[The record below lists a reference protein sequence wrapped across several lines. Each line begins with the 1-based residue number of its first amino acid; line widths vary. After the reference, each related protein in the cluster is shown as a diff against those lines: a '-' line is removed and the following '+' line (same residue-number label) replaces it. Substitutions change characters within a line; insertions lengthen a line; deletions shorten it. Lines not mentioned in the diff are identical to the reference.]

1 MEKETD
7 AIIDRIGKEYA
18 RNNIPFDENNL
29 TIEQNQIIKQEIS
42 NLFGLI

>member
-1 MEKETD
+1 MQLLIELE
-7 AIIDRIGKEYA
+7 
-18 RNNIPFDENNL
+18 NNIPFDENNL